1 MNPKFEIRIA
11 TNRIQYYFVLLAKNG
26 KVISTSEMYE
36 TKQACRKGIR
46 SVKWNAL
53 IAATEDK
60 SI

>member
-11 TNRIQYYFVLLAKNG
+11 TNRRQYYFVLLSKNG
-26 KVISTSEMYE
+26 KIVATSEMYD

-46 SVKWNAL
+46 AVKWNSL

-60 SI
+60 SL